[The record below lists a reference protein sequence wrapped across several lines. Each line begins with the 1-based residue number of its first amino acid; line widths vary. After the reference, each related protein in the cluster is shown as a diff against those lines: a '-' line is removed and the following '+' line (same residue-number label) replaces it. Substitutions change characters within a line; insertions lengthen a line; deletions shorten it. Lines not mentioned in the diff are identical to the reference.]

1 MKTENFKIG
10 QKAIIKRA
18 LPLTDTYKVHS
29 FSYVSLIDGQGT
41 CCENCGKLISNIV
54 TLENQR
60 GEKFVVGNDCADT
73 LTIDKSKMFFEV
85 QPAFAEGKSLR
96 AKIMK
101 YFKNNTIVKAYIY
114 NGDDGKQFIVL
125 QNAQGASS
133 MQHIVYPEITL
144 PYINNLLTSK

>member
-1 MKTENFKIG
+1 MTKT
-10 QKAIIKRA
+10 IIQRA

-41 CCENCGKLISNIV
+41 CCENCGKLISNMV
-54 TLENQR
+54 TLENQK

-85 QPAFAEGKSLR
+85 QPAFSEGKSLR

-101 YFKNNTIVKAYIY
+101 HFKNNTIVKAYIY
-114 NGDDGKQFIVL
+114 VGNDNTQFVVL

-133 MQHIVYPEITL
+133 MQKIVYPEITL
-144 PYINNLLTSK
+144 PYINNLLTAK

>member
-1 MKTENFKIG
+1 MA
-10 QKAIIKRA
+10 KAIIQRA

-41 CCENCGKLISNIV
+41 CCENCGKLISNMV
-54 TLENQR
+54 TLENQK

-85 QPAFAEGKSLR
+85 QPAFSEGKSLR

-101 YFKNNTIVKAYIY
+101 HFKNKTIVKAYIY
-114 NGDDGKQFIVL
+114 NGNDKKQFVVL
-125 QNAQGASS
+125 KTSKGASS
-133 MQHIVYPEITL
+133 MQQIMHPKITL
-144 PYINNLLTSK
+144 PYIKDLLTDKT